1 MSPWHN
7 RIARLPP
14 KEQVTGS
21 IPVGDT
27 THLFTIVY
35 KILLY
40 LKPTLVKKNH
50 LKKVIYRRIITSN
63 NQPQYF

>member
-27 THLFTIVY
+27 IKSIFRKGIQGGHSYIA
-35 KILLY
+35 
-40 LKPTLVKKNH
+40 
-50 LKKVIYRRIITSN
+50 
-63 NQPQYF
+63 